1 MFRPTI
7 TTTPLVT
14 QTANTYFANIRG
26 ENFNHDVTF
35 ISTLRALVSPRISDG
50 ESVSLYFRGT
60 SFDKE
65 TVERNPDGAVLDA
78 MYNSRQYED
87 GSIVIH
93 NLSGNAQGNLAC
105 LKLIEKSFT
114 TNNSRYERIV
124 KVTEFFKKTFYAL
137 CYVNPTNKKVVIF
150 VDNLNIRRMHYLQC
164 SIFAFL
170 PWYFNPEAGVT
181 EDEMELIQSLRE
193 TTPERYMNAI
203 SKIASGYDFR
213 GMFIRQQLKGFETA
227 YEEQQV
233 RIAQENISD
242 YVDQIRR
249 YNNSISAALNR
260 KRDAEIRLLGLK
272 TKIAQM
278 EGEDSEI
285 MEYFLCN
292 QKLDLEC
299 VRGSEMTFVVKD
311 YLMYFDED
319 MAKTVI
325 DNRRSYIYR
334 YIGDSMEEDDVE
346 KLMYAIFIDQVLKL
360 RFCCAYSIRLG
371 ERVEGLRN
379 YNYNESYETYI
390 PNPHIDR
397 YSCLGNYER
406 TMNERLAD
414 NDAIG
419 AIEQCISSCKSLNF
433 ADSTVMEVFMER
445 MCGRNGYRH
454 NKCIELPDGSIV
466 DMRGAI
472 KWMKEQEAAEQAKES
487 EQTESTETTANADTV
502 TDEETGAEAVD
513 TEETETEDDFLEE
526 DDLF

>member
-14 QTANTYFANIRG
+14 PTANTYFANIKG
-26 ENFNHDVTF
+26 ESFNHDITF
-35 ISTLRALVSPRISDG
+35 ISTLRALVSPRIADG

-60 SFDKE
+60 SYDKK
-65 TVERNPDGAVLDA
+65 TVENNPERAVLDA

-93 NLSGNAQGNLAC
+93 NLSGDAQGNLAC
-105 LKLIEKSFT
+105 LRLIEKGFT

-124 KVTEFFKKTFYAL
+124 KVTEFFKKTFCSL

-164 SIFAFL
+164 AIFAFL
-170 PWYFNPEAGVT
+170 PWYFDPETGVT

-193 TTPERYMNAI
+193 TTPVRYMDAI

-227 YEEQQV
+227 YEEQQC
-233 RIAQENISD
+233 RTIQENISD
-242 YVDQIRR
+242 YIDQIRG
-249 YNNSISAALNR
+249 YNNSISTVLNR

-292 QKLDLEC
+292 QKLDLEY

-334 YIGDSMEEDDVE
+334 YIGDSMEKDDVE

-360 RFCCAYSIRLG
+360 RFCCAYRIRLG

-379 YNYNESYETYI
+379 YDYNESYETYI

-472 KWMKEQEAAEQAKES
+472 KWMKEQETAEQASES
-487 EQTESTETTANADTV
+487 EQDESSDNTPNEEMI
-502 TDEETGAEAVD
+502 TDEEVATDAAMD
-513 TEETETEDDFLEE
+513 EEVETDDDFLEE

>member
-1 MFRPTI
+1 MFRPII

-14 QTANTYFANIRG
+14 PAANTYFANVRG
-26 ENFNHDVTF
+26 ESFNNDITF
-35 ISTLRALVSPRISDG
+35 LSTLRALVKPRIADG
-50 ESVSLYFRGT
+50 ESVLLYFRGT
-60 SFDKE
+60 SYDE
-65 TVERNPDGAVLDA
+65 GIVERNSDGAVLDA
-78 MYNSRQYED
+78 MYNPRQYNE

-105 LKLIEKSFT
+105 LKLIERGFT
-114 TNNSRYERIV
+114 LRNSCYERIV
-124 KVTEFFKKTFYAL
+124 KVTEFFKKTFYSV
-137 CYVNPTNKKVVIF
+137 CYVDPTNKKVVIF

-164 SIFAFL
+164 AIFAFL
-170 PWYFNPEAGVT
+170 PWYFDPNAGVT

-193 TTPERYMNAI
+193 TTSDRYMAAI

-227 YEEQQV
+227 YEEQQC
-233 RIAQENISD
+233 RTIQENISD
-242 YVDQIRR
+242 YIDQIRG
-249 YNNSISAALNR
+249 YNNSISTVLNR
-260 KRDAEIRLLGLK
+260 KRDAEIRLLGLQ
-272 TKIAQM
+272 TKIAQK

-292 QKLDLEC
+292 QKLDLEY
-299 VRGSEMTFVVKD
+299 VRDSDMIFVVKD

-334 YIGDSMEEDDVE
+334 YINSMEKDDVE

-360 RFCCAYSIRLG
+360 RVCCAYRIRLG
-371 ERVEGLRN
+371 ERVEGLQN
-379 YNYNESYETYI
+379 YDYNESYETYI

-406 TMNERLAD
+406 TMNERLAN

-433 ADSTVMEVFMER
+433 ADSTVMEIFMER
-445 MCGRNGYRH
+445 MCGRNDYRH

-472 KWMKEQEAAEQAKES
+472 KWMKEQETAEQVQES
-487 EQTESTETTANADTV
+487 DDNTENVANEETDIEAADT
-502 TDEETGAEAVD
+502 EG
-513 TEETETEDDFLEE
+513 TETEDDFLEE

>member
-14 QTANTYFANIRG
+14 PTASAYFSNIKG
-26 ENFNHDVTF
+26 EDFNNDITF
-35 ISTLRALVSPRISDG
+35 LSTLRALVSPRIADG
-50 ESVSLYFRGT
+50 ESVFLYFRNT
-60 SFDKE
+60 SYDKG
-65 TVERNPDGAVLDA
+65 TVEGNPEKAVLDA
-78 MYNSRQYED
+78 LYNPRQYGD
-87 GSIVIH
+87 GSIIIH
-93 NLSGNAQGNLAC
+93 SLSGNAQGNLAC
-105 LKLIEKSFT
+105 LRLIEKSFT
-114 TNNSRYERIV
+114 SNNSHYERIV

-150 VDNLNIRRMHYLQC
+150 VDNLNVRRMHYLQC
-164 SIFAFL
+164 AIFAFL
-170 PWYFNPEAGVT
+170 PWYFDPSEGATG
-181 EDEMELIQSLRE
+181 DEMELIQSLRE
-193 TTPERYMNAI
+193 TTQDRYMAAI
-203 SKIASGYDFR
+203 SKIASQYDFR
-213 GMFIRQQLKGFETA
+213 GMFIRQQLKGFETV
-227 YEEQQV
+227 YEEQQC
-233 RIAQENISD
+233 RTIQESISN
-242 YVDQIRR
+242 YIDQIRE
-249 YNNSISAALNR
+249 YNNSISTVLNR
-260 KRDAEIRLLGLK
+260 KRDAEIMLLGLK
-272 TKIAQM
+272 AKIAQT

-299 VRGSEMTFVVKD
+299 VRNSEMTFIVKD

-334 YIGDSMEEDDVE
+334 YIGDSIEKDDVE

-360 RFCCAYSIRLG
+360 RFCCAYRIRLG
-371 ERVEGLRN
+371 ERVEGLRD
-379 YNYNESYETYI
+379 YHYNENYDTYI

-397 YSCLGNYER
+397 FSCLGNYER

-433 ADSTVMEVFMER
+433 ADSTVMEIFMER
-445 MCGRNGYRH
+445 MCGINGYRH

-472 KWMKEQEAAEQAKES
+472 KWMKEQEAEDQAQEPEQDES
-487 EQTESTETTANADTV
+487 NESVADTDAV
-502 TDEETGAEAVD
+502 ANQETDTVD
-513 TEETETEDDFLEE
+513 TVEVENDDDLLWE